1 MDRRALLQS
10 GGTASAAGRPMIA
23 LEADRRN
30 TLELVQ
36 QVSLASRGGV
46 RPQVF
51 LERVCCAVAEVFA
64 FDCVTAFQFHPEAEE
79 VSEVAVVGDPPA
91 EQECRWAIAGT
102 PLLVRAWESQ
112 ALVFVSG
119 DEGGDAR
126 SAFALP
132 LTNADRCLGFLSGN
146 RRGIGSPDEGEAAAL
161 ETVGVVAATLLDN
174 ALARHEAQQL
184 DVLKSEFIAL
194 AAHELRSPL
203 SSIYGLFITLDE
215 RGEALAESDRVAVR
229 DALREQTMRMRGLI
243 EQLLDLSRFDLV
255 AVPVSPETLRL
266 RPRIEEVVRTVAGA
280 LPDQVTIAVPPDLEA
295 EVDPSGL
302 DRMLSNLI
310 ANALRHGKPPV
321 TVMAARRD
329 THLRLAVEDR
339 GEGVGREF
347 VPRLF
352 DRFTRSAESRGRTDG
367 SGLGLA
373 IARAY
378 ARAHGGDIVYEPAVP
393 HGARFEV
400 VIPLRAPEARRPESA
415 PQVRA
420 SPKLDPPS

>member
-1 MDRRALLQS
+1 
-10 GGTASAAGRPMIA
+10 MIA

-46 RPQVF
+46 SPQVF
-51 LERVCCAVAEVFA
+51 LERVCRAVAEVFA
-64 FDCVTAFQFHPEAEE
+64 FDSVTALQFHPEAEE
-79 VSEVAVVGDPPA
+79 VSEVAVAGAPPA
-91 EQECRWAIAGT
+91 GQECRRAIAGT
-102 PLLVRAWESQ
+102 PLLVRAWESKT
-112 ALVFVSG
+112 LVLVSG
-119 DEGGDAR
+119 GEGGNVR

-146 RRGIGSPDEGEAAAL
+146 RWGIGSPDGDEAAVL

-174 ALARHEAQQL
+174 ALARNEAQQL

-194 AAHELRSPL
+194 AAHELRNPL
-203 SSIYGLFITLDE
+203 SSIYGLFVTLDE
-215 RGEALAESDRVAVR
+215 RGEALAESDRLAVR
-229 DALREQTMRMRGLI
+229 DALREQTMRMRRLI

-255 AVPVSPETLRL
+255 TVPVSPETLRL
-266 RPRIEEVVRTVAGA
+266 RPKIEEIVRGVAA
-280 LPDQVTIAVPPDLEA
+280 ARPDQVTIAVPPDLEA
-295 EVDPSGL
+295 AVDPSAL

-321 TVMAARRD
+321 TVMALRRD

-339 GEGVGREF
+339 GQGVEREF
-347 VPRLF
+347 VPSLF

-393 HGARFEV
+393 HGARFEL
-400 VIPLRAPEARRPESA
+400 VIPLRAPEAGRPGSA
-415 PQVRA
+415 PRLRA

>member
-1 MDRRALLQS
+1 
-10 GGTASAAGRPMIA
+10 MIA

-46 RPQVF
+46 SPQVF
-51 LERVCCAVAEVFA
+51 LERVCGAVAEVFA
-64 FDCVTAFQFHPEAEE
+64 FDRVTALRFHPEAEE
-79 VSEVAVVGDPPA
+79 VSEVAVAGACPA
-91 EQECRWAIAGT
+91 EQECGRAIAGT
-102 PLLVRAWESQ
+102 PLLVRAWETQ
-112 ALVFVSG
+112 ALVLVSG
-119 DEGGDAR
+119 GEDGDVR

-146 RRGIGSPDEGEAAAL
+146 RRGSGSPDEGEAAAL

-194 AAHELRSPL
+194 AAHELRNPL
-203 SSIYGLFITLDE
+203 SSIYGLFVTLDE
-215 RGEALAESDRVAVR
+215 RGEALAESDRLAVR
-229 DALREQTMRMRGLI
+229 DALREQTMRMRRLI

-255 AVPVSPETLRL
+255 AVAVPVSPETLRL
-266 RPRIEEVVRTVAGA
+266 RPKIEEIVRTVAA
-280 LPDQVTIAVPPDLEA
+280 ARRDQVTIAVPPDLEA
-295 EVDPSGL
+295 AVDPSAL

-339 GEGVGREF
+339 GQGVEREF
-347 VPRLF
+347 VPLLF
-352 DRFTRSAESRGRTDG
+352 DRFTRSASRVAGRTAPVSG
-367 SGLGLA
+367 S
-373 IARAY
+373 RS
-378 ARAHGGDIVYEPAVP
+378 
-393 HGARFEV
+393 
-400 VIPLRAPEARRPESA
+400 RAPMLEPTAETSSTSRRCPTA
-415 PQVRA
+415 PA
-420 SPKLDPPS
+420 SSS